1 MYTLNAVK
9 RMAMNCFGKY
19 RTDAMLLASLVM
31 LEVKDTYI
39 NIKHENTDSKRM
51 MQA

>member
-1 MYTLNAVK
+1 
-9 RMAMNCFGKY
+9 MNCFGKY

-39 NIKHENTDSKRM
+39 NINMKIQIPKG
-51 MQA
+51 